1 MTVQH
6 LVCCRWVN
14 LESGGIRSIGG
25 ITLSAENRPCFQ
37 FTAVHRGEGKE
48 REEEEEE
55 EDFTIDIYKSSGK
68 TNGSTFGRDLFVN

>member
-1 MTVQH
+1 M
-6 LVCCRWVN
+6 
-14 LESGGIRSIGG
+14 ESGGIRSIGG

-48 REEEEEE
+48 EEE
-55 EDFTIDIYKSSGK
+55 EDFTIDVYKSSGK